1 MYVVN
6 WHFKL
11 MTMKVWPED
20 KKNKLISD
28 AISFSKEGGAIA
40 MKYFRKDFTIENKDD
55 AKFDPVTEA
64 DRNIE
69 WKIRSL
75 ILENY
80 PNDNILGEE
89 YGKKQGN
96 SNLTWVIDP
105 IDGTKAFISG
115 MPTWGVLLSVV
126 SSGQAILG
134 VIYQPFSGEI
144 FVGGFGDAFLTSSF
158 RVNVNKP
165 IKVRKCESLEK
176 AIVATSYPKSPV
188 KNRQKN
194 LETVLENSRLDRYGL
209 DCYAYALL
217 AHGQLDA
224 VVEFGL
230 EEYDIR
236 APEALIL
243 SAGGIITNLD
253 GSYPLSGGDV
263 VASGDERVHQQLLK
277 MFSKSN

>member
-1 MYVVN
+1 
-6 WHFKL
+6 
-11 MTMKVWPED
+11 MKVWPED

-28 AISFSKEGGAIA
+28 AISFVKEGGAIA
-40 MKYFRKDFTIENKDD
+40 MEYFRKDFTIQNKDH
-55 AKFDPVTEA
+55 ARFDPVTEA

-80 PNDNILGEE
+80 PDDNILGEE

-115 MPTWGVLLSVV
+115 IPTWGILLSIV
-126 SSGQAILG
+126 SSGKAILG
-134 VIYQPFSGEI
+134 VIFQPFSEEI
-144 FVGGFGDAFLTSSF
+144 FVGGFGEAFLTSSF
-158 RVNVNKP
+158 RANVKKP
-165 IKVRKCESLEK
+165 VKVRKCESLEK
-176 AIVATSYPKSPV
+176 AIVATSYPRSPV
-188 KNRQKN
+188 KNWQTN
-194 LETVLENSRLDRYGL
+194 LETVLGNSRLDRYGL

-243 SAGGIITNLD
+243 GAGGIITNLN
-253 GSYPLSGGDV
+253 GSYPLSGGDI
-263 VASGDERVHQQLLK
+263 VASGDERVHSQILNI
-277 MFSKSN
+277 FGKSN

>member
-1 MYVVN
+1 
-6 WHFKL
+6 
-11 MTMKVWPED
+11 MKVWPED
-20 KKNKLISD
+20 KKNKLIKD
-28 AISFSKEGGAIA
+28 AISFAKEGGAIA
-40 MKYFRKDFTIENKDD
+40 MEYFRKDFTIENKEVG
-55 AKFDPVTEA
+55 KFDPVTEA
-64 DRNIE
+64 DKNIE
-69 WKIRSL
+69 LRIRSL
-75 ILENY
+75 IEQNY
-80 PNDNILGEE
+80 PDDNILGEE
-89 YGKKQGN
+89 YGRKEGN
-96 SNLTWVIDP
+96 SDLTWVIDP

>member
-1 MYVVN
+1 M
-6 WHFKL
+6 
-11 MTMKVWPED
+11 
-20 KKNKLISD
+20 
-28 AISFSKEGGAIA
+28 
-40 MKYFRKDFTIENKDD
+40 
-55 AKFDPVTEA
+55 
-64 DRNIE
+64 
-69 WKIRSL
+69 
-75 ILENY
+75 
-80 PNDNILGEE
+80 
-89 YGKKQGN
+89 
-96 SNLTWVIDP
+96 
-105 IDGTKAFISG
+105 
-115 MPTWGVLLSVV
+115 
-126 SSGQAILG
+126 
-134 VIYQPFSGEI
+134 
-144 FVGGFGDAFLTSSF
+144 
-158 RVNVNKP
+158 
-165 IKVRKCESLEK
+165 
-176 AIVATSYPKSPV
+176 

-243 SAGGIITNLD
+243 SAGGISTNLD